1 MDGRSW
7 KSHVRLSF
15 YYLAKFL
22 YWLVF
27 LNRIVPIDVKS
38 VVVSTAIREGGERE
52 WNFAFDRYKKSNVAS
67 EKDTLLNALT
77 STREH
82 DVLKRW
88 EKCILVLFK
97 LP

>member
-1 MDGRSW
+1 
-7 KSHVRLSF
+7 
-15 YYLAKFL
+15 
-22 YWLVF
+22 
-27 LNRIVPIDVKS
+27 
-38 VVVSTAIREGGERE
+38 
-52 WNFAFDRYKKSNVAS
+52 VAS

-88 EKCILVLFK
+88 EKFILVLFK

>member
-1 MDGRSW
+1 
-7 KSHVRLSF
+7 
-15 YYLAKFL
+15 
-22 YWLVF
+22 
-27 LNRIVPIDVKS
+27 VKS

-82 DVLKRW
+82 DVLKR
-88 EKCILVLFK
+88 
-97 LP
+97 